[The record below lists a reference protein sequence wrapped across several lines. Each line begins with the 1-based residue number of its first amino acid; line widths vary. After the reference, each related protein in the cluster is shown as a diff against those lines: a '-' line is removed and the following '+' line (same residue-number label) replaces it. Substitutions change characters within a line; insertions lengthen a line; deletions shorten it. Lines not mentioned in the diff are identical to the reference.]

1 MSIEEVL
8 SLATQV
14 EEEMAEREF
23 AVDSDRVLKL
33 AAATSCSAYDC
44 EFVGLAQHLGISL
57 VTNDKHV
64 LKAFPDTAVSLEE
77 FTKPPANRRQLKLLV
92 RRQAPLRRHLLVGRA
107 LGIPHQMHRT
117 YRAVALLA
125 DNDLGHPLETAA
137 VGGFEAVDLGAV
149 DEHHDV
155 SVLFDA
161 IMYDNVISD
170 KIMQPGHC

>member
-23 AVDSDRVLKL
+23 AVDSARVLKL

-77 FTKPPANRRQLKLLV
+77 FKKPPAN
-92 RRQAPLRRHLLVGRA
+92 G
-107 LGIPHQMHRT
+107 
-117 YRAVALLA
+117 
-125 DNDLGHPLETAA
+125 D
-137 VGGFEAVDLGAV
+137 
-149 DEHHDV
+149 
-155 SVLFDA
+155 S
-161 IMYDNVISD
+161 
-170 KIMQPGHC
+170 